1 MSAGTFTS
9 SRYQT
14 NAGSIVPI
22 SIQPETLTLTIEGV
36 ANVAPTTALTPDFP
50 SAKVSGGRRSIGI
63 NARLVRFVIT
73 GATTPPGYKV
83 NGILTLPI
91 LLPTVFSPLRSGNVG
106 TYTLNAT
113 DYPIRVVGRT
123 AEAIR

>member
-1 MSAGTFTS
+1 MSAGTFDK

-22 SIQPETLTLTIEGV
+22 SIQPETLTLTFDGT
-36 ANVAPTTALTPDFP
+36 ANVAPTGAFTPDFP
-50 SAKVSGGRRSIGI
+50 SAKVSGGRNSIGI

-73 GATTPPGYKV
+73 SETLPPGYKV

-91 LLPTVFSPLRSGNVG
+91 LLPVLFSPLRSGTTG
-106 TYTLNAT
+106 TYTLGGTEYAV
-113 DYPIRVVGRT
+113 RVVGRT
-123 AEAIR
+123 AEKIR